1 MSLPWLA
8 LPLALATALS
18 TTLGGLAAMR
28 LAGRLGDVIALSGGV
43 VVAIALLDVLP
54 EAERELGRPERVS
67 LLVALGFVLFFLA
80 NRLLVLHHRDD
91 SDQARAH
98 GRVGAMGAL
107 ALSAHSAVDGLGIG
121 LALHLS
127 LGTGLLVFAA
137 VASHDFADG
146 LNTVSFILRQ
156 GGGRRQALRW
166 LAVDATAPIA
176 GAAVG
181 ASLSISAHGLGAL
194 LAVYVGLFLFLGA
207 SDLLPEAHEHPSR
220 LRVALTVA
228 GFAFIALVVWLAGL
242 GGV

>member
-18 TTLGGLAAMR
+18 TTLGGLAAVR
-28 LAGRLGDVIALSGGV
+28 LANRLGDLIALSGGV
-43 VVAIALLDVLP
+43 VVAIALLEVLP
-54 EAERELGRPERVS
+54 EAERQLGRPGRAS
-67 LLVALGFVLFFLA
+67 LLVALGFILFFLA
-80 NRLLVLHHRDD
+80 DRLLVLHHRDD
-91 SDQARAH
+91 LDHARAH
-98 GRVGAMGAL
+98 RRVGALGAF

-156 GGGRRQALRW
+156 GGGRRRALRW
-166 LAVDATAPIA
+166 LAVDATAPIV
-176 GAAVG
+176 GAAIG
-181 ASLSISAHGLGAL
+181 ASLSISAHGLGSL
-194 LAVYVGLFLFLGA
+194 LAIYAGLFIFLGA

-228 GFAFIALVVWLAGL
+228 GFGFVALVVWLSGL
-242 GGV
+242 GGP